1 MKTIKNLHESLNDL
15 DNNFVIMICDKDW
28 KSIRVAS
35 QLDNNLLLETQAII
49 EMNKGIIKVKEWD
62 DNVGY

>member
-1 MKTIKNLHESLNDL
+1 MKTIKNLHESLDDL

-28 KSIRVAS
+28 KPIRIAS

-49 EMNKGIIKVKEWD
+49 EINKGIIKVKEWD
-62 DNVGY
+62 DNIGY